1 MVITQK
7 VLLLHRRKQR
17 QNVNGEMAER
27 FNAPVL
33 KTDEGNTSG
42 GSNPSLSAFFFINP
56 QYIFG
61 AYRSPV
67 SVSALGAEGRE
78 FESLCP
84 DYFYYSLYQKITINL
99 HKKSTPKQKKMKK
112 NLTFGKKAVYLG
124 TD

>member
-17 QNVNGEMAER
+17 QKVNGEMAER

-56 QYIFG
+56 Q
-61 AYRSPV
+61 
-67 SVSALGAEGRE
+67 
-78 FESLCP
+78 
-84 DYFYYSLYQKITINL
+84 
-99 HKKSTPKQKKMKK
+99 
-112 NLTFGKKAVYLG
+112 
-124 TD
+124 